1 MRPADPHG
9 IANPGS
15 DRGAANIW
23 NRGSTAGLK
32 IVMGSIIGAAA
43 ALYGAVRL
51 PSMIVRATPTIRP
64 RVLYR
69 FMAQPLSAGLAIGAG
84 NAAVPLGI
92 QSSPT
97 HDNRTYTTHTT
108 THTLHPHHPA
118 PSRLR
123 NEPSLLPPRSQLTCP
138 RRLDLHGRV
147 CCDDPQSL
155 QLAARL

>member
-69 FMAQPLSAGLAIGAG
+69 FMAQPLSAGPAIGAG
-84 NAAVPLGI
+84 NAAVPI
-92 QSSPT
+92 
-97 HDNRTYTTHTT
+97 D
-108 THTLHPHHPA
+108 
-118 PSRLR
+118 
-123 NEPSLLPPRSQLTCP
+123 
-138 RRLDLHGRV
+138 V
-147 CCDDPQSL
+147 
-155 QLAARL
+155 